1 MIFSSLTFLFAY
13 LPLTLAVY
21 FLMPLKWRNLVLLL
35 VSLFFYGWGEPVYI
49 AIMFLSILIDYT
61 HGILVEKHRANDRKA
76 RYFVAQSVVF
86 NLLLLGFFKYWDF
99 LADNLFLLTGF
110 ALPASL
116 NLFGLTIPLRDIP
129 LPIGISFFTF
139 QTMSYTIDV
148 YRGDAKAEKNLATF
162 ATFVCLFPQ
171 LIAGPVV
178 RYTDIST
185 ELHERSVCMDDLYIG
200 VKRFVRGLARKV
212 LIANAMGEF
221 CSLYREA
228 AEPSVVFAWLYAIAY
243 ALQIYYDFA
252 GYSDMAI
259 GLGRMFG
266 FKFPENFDSPYR
278 SKSITEFWRRW
289 HMTLGGWFR
298 DYLYIPLGGNRV
310 PKARWLLNIAVV
322 WAATG
327 IWHGAAWNFVLWG
340 LYFGALL
347 VLEKLFL
354 GNWLKK
360 LGAVVQHI
368 YVIFTVLVSFVI
380 FNARSLPQIGQDLGR
395 MFGAE
400 GIPLWSSE
408 TGTRLSGYFLLF
420 FAAVLFVTPLAEK
433 LIAVMR
439 RKALGRGI
447 IAVLEPVLI
456 AAAVITV
463 TGFLVDGSFNP
474 FLYFRF

>member
-1 MIFSSLTFLFAY
+1 MLFSSVSFLYVF
-13 LPLTLAVY
+13 LPAVLLVYGLVPKKWKNHVLLASSLLFY
-21 FLMPLKWRNLVLLL
+21 FVGEPIYVLLL
-35 VSLFFYGWGEPVYI
+35 IISSLSDWLHSLYIENHRGEKSAKIALVS
-49 AIMFLSILIDYT
+49 S
-61 HGILVEKHRANDRKA
+61 LVI
-76 RYFVAQSVVF
+76 
-86 NLLLLGFFKYWDF
+86 NLAMLGFFKY
-99 LADNLFLLTGF
+99 ADFLLTTV
-110 ALPASL
+110 
-116 NLFGLTIPLRDIP
+116 NDLFGTSIPLTKVP

-148 YRGDAKAEKNLATF
+148 YRGNAKAEKNLATF

-178 RYTDIST
+178 RYTDISA

-360 LGAVVQHI
+360 LGAVVQHV
-368 YVIFTVLVSFVI
+368 YVVFTVLVSFVI

-420 FAAVLFVTPLAEK
+420 LAAVLFVTPLAEK